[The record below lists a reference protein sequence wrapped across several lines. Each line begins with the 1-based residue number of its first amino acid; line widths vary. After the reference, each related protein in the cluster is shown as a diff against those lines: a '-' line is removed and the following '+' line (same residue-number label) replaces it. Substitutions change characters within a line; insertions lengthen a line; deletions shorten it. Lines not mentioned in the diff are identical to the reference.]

1 MEEKIKPLL
10 RLGTPSTVGSANISD
25 LDKSQ
30 VDIMSRLDNAIQKI
44 EDLDVVNLNNT
55 LGKVNG
61 MIGSEKKSLLGS
73 GDILTQVTN
82 WAKENIILLVLGAL
96 AIWWFVFRKK

>member
-1 MEEKIKPLL
+1 MEEKIRPLL
-10 RLGTPSTVGSANISD
+10 KMGTPSTIGSSD
-25 LDKSQ
+25 ITDLNKSQ
-30 VDIMSRLDNAIQKI
+30 VDIMNRLDNAIQKI
-44 EDLDVVNLNNT
+44 EDLDVINLNNT

-61 MIGSEKKSLLGS
+61 MLGNDKKSLLGS

-82 WAKENIILLVLGAL
+82 WAKDNIILLVLGAV